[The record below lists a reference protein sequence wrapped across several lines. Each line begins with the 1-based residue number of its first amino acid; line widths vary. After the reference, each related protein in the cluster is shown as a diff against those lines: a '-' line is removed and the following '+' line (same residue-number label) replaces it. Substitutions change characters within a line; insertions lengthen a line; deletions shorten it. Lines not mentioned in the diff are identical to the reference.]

1 MQNTVLYNN
10 ERYVLS
16 GGAMTVKELIIELQK
31 LPQDLDVID
40 SSFMLIDGVKVI
52 ECIYGDSA
60 NPNAKV
66 GDVAAIY

>member
-1 MQNTVLYNN
+1 
-10 ERYVLS
+10 
-16 GGAMTVKELIIELQK
+16 MTVKELIIELEK

-52 ECIYGDSA
+52 EYIYGDSA
-60 NPNAKV
+60 NPNARV

>member
-1 MQNTVLYNN
+1 MKANN
-10 ERYVLS
+10 LW
-16 GGAMTVKELIIELQK
+16 GNAMTVKELIIELEK

-52 ECIYGDSA
+52 EYIYGDSA
-60 NPNAKV
+60 NPNARV